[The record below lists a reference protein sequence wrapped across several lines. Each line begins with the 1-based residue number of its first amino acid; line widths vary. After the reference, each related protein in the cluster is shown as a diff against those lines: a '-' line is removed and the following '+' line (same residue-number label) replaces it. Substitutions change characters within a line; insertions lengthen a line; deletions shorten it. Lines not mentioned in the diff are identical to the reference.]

1 MLLLAKVNGT
11 ATSPSRRPR
20 PNELAK
26 AWLRGQPVDEF
37 GVGPRSIG
45 PEHREH
51 HFACSF
57 FSPAIVIGQF
67 MNAEECYNGMEQQL
81 IYPEAICLNP

>member
-1 MLLLAKVNGT
+1 MAVPLRRHGDQGRITGKSLAT
-11 ATSPSRRPR
+11 RTTRWQIRS
-20 PNELAK
+20 
-26 AWLRGQPVDEF
+26 
-37 GVGPRSIG
+37 GPQSIE

-57 FSPAIVIGQF
+57 FSPAIVIGHL
-67 MNAEECYNGMEQQL
+67 MNAEECYNGMEQQP